1 MSESTSSTSLPIP
14 TLECLRWSQD
24 GPVGR
29 ITLARP
35 EKLNALSARLLGEM
49 IELCGW
55 LHRRSDVRV
64 VVVAGEGRAF
74 SAGFDLGDFSAPTT
88 GDPRDGADLG
98 RLATDALTDVPQ
110 LTIAAVHG
118 RCIGGGTVLVGACDL
133 RIASEDALFSIPEV
147 DLGIPLAW
155 GGIPRLVREL
165 GPAITKELVLTCRPF
180 SAEEAR
186 SLRWIN
192 TVVPRADLDRHV
204 TELATSLA
212 AKPLYA
218 LRATKAHVNAV
229 TEEIAGTGRSVQ
241 DADSLVYAMRD
252 PESRRVSAE
261 YLAARKK

>member
-1 MSESTSSTSLPIP
+1 MSESASSTSLPIP

-74 SAGFDLGDFSAPTT
+74 SAGFDLGDFSSPTT

-192 TVVPRADLDRHV
+192 TVVPRGDLDRHV

-261 YLAARKK
+261 YLAARRK

>member
-1 MSESTSSTSLPIP
+1 MSESATSLPIP
-14 TLECLRWSQD
+14 TLECLRWLQD

-74 SAGFDLGDFSAPTT
+74 SAGFDLGDFSVPTT

-192 TVVPRADLDRHV
+192 TVVPRGDLDRHV

-261 YLAARKK
+261 YLAARRK

>member
-1 MSESTSSTSLPIP
+1 MSESASSLSIP

-49 IELCGW
+49 IELCAW

-192 TVVPRADLDRHV
+192 TVVPRGDLDRHV

>member
-1 MSESTSSTSLPIP
+1 MSESASSLSIP

-192 TVVPRADLDRHV
+192 TVVPRGDLDRHV

>member
-1 MSESTSSTSLPIP
+1 MSESASSTSLSIP

-49 IELCGW
+49 IELCAW

-180 SAEEAR
+180 SAEEAH

-192 TVVPRADLDRHV
+192 TVVPRDDLDRHV

>member
-1 MSESTSSTSLPIP
+1 MSDSVASTSLAIP
-14 TLECLRWSQD
+14 TLECLRWSED

-35 EKLNALSARLLGEM
+35 EKLNALSARLLGEL

-55 LHRRSDVRV
+55 LHRRADIRV

-74 SAGFDLGDFSAPTT
+74 SAGFDLGDFSAPAS

-98 RLATDALTDVPQ
+98 RLATNALTDVPQ

-118 RCIGGGTVLVGACDL
+118 RCIGGGAVLVAACDL
-133 RIASEDALFSIPEV
+133 RVASEDALFSIPEV

-180 SAEEAR
+180 TADEAR

-192 TVVPRADLDRHV
+192 TVVTRDELDRHV
-204 TELATSLA
+204 TDLASSLA

-218 LRATKAHVNAV
+218 LRTTKAHVNAV
-229 TEEIAGTGRSVQ
+229 SEEMIGTGRSVL

-252 PESRRVSAE
+252 PESRRASAS
-261 YLAARKK
+261 YLSARKK

>member
-1 MSESTSSTSLPIP
+1 MSESASSTSLSIP

-192 TVVPRADLDRHV
+192 TVVPRGDLDRHV

-261 YLAARKK
+261 YLAARRK

>member
-261 YLAARKK
+261 YLAARRK

>member
-1 MSESTSSTSLPIP
+1 MSESASSLSIP

-133 RIASEDALFSIPEV
+133 RVASEDALFSIPEV

-192 TVVPRADLDRHV
+192 TVVPRGDLDRHV

>member
-1 MSESTSSTSLPIP
+1 MSESASSTSLSIP

-192 TVVPRADLDRHV
+192 TVVPRGDLDRHV

>member
-1 MSESTSSTSLPIP
+1 MSESASSTSLSIP

-49 IELCGW
+49 IELCAW

-192 TVVPRADLDRHV
+192 TVVPRGDLDRHV

>member
-1 MSESTSSTSLPIP
+1 MSESASSTSLSIP

-49 IELCGW
+49 IELCAW

-133 RIASEDALFSIPEV
+133 RVASEDALFSIPEV

-192 TVVPRADLDRHV
+192 TVVPRGDLDRHV

-261 YLAARKK
+261 YLAARTK

>member
-1 MSESTSSTSLPIP
+1 MSESASSTSLSIP

-49 IELCGW
+49 IELCAW

-133 RIASEDALFSIPEV
+133 RVASEDALFSIPEV

-192 TVVPRADLDRHV
+192 TVVPRGDLDRHV

>member
-1 MSESTSSTSLPIP
+1 MSESASSNSLPIP

-49 IELCGW
+49 IELCAW

-64 VVVAGEGRAF
+64 VVVASEGRAF

-192 TVVPRADLDRHV
+192 TVVPRGDLDRHV

>member
-1 MSESTSSTSLPIP
+1 MSESATSLPIP

-55 LHRRSDVRV
+55 LHRCSDVRV

-192 TVVPRADLDRHV
+192 TVVPRGDLDRHV

>member
-192 TVVPRADLDRHV
+192 TVVPRGDLDRHV

>member
-1 MSESTSSTSLPIP
+1 MNESSSSTSRPCP
-14 TLECLRWSQD
+14 TLECLRWSED

-55 LHRRSDVRV
+55 LHQREDIRIV
-64 VVVAGEGRAF
+64 VVVGEGRAF
-74 SAGFDLGDFSAPTT
+74 SAGFDLADFANPTS
-88 GDPRDGADLG
+88 GNPRDGADLG
-98 RLATDALTDVPQ
+98 RLATNALTDVPQ
-110 LTIAAVHG
+110 LTVAAVHG
-118 RCIGGGTVLVGACDL
+118 RCIGGGAVFVAACDL
-133 RIASEDALFSIPEV
+133 RVASEDALFSIPEV

-180 SAEEAR
+180 TAAEAL

-192 TVVPRADLDRHV
+192 TVVSRDDLDRHV
-204 TELATSLA
+204 TGLATSLA

-229 TEEIAGTGRSVQ
+229 TEEMIGTARSVQ

-252 PESRRVSAE
+252 PESKQASAK